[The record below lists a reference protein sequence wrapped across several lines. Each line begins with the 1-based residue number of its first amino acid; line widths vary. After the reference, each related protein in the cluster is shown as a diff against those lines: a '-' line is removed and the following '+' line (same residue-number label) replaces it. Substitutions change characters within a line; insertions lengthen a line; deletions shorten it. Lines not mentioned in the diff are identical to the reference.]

1 MYVHLQHQEDRIM
14 KKTFTKYINVNGRLM
29 DLSYPQVM
37 GILNLTPDSFYAD
50 SRKQSEAEII
60 ARARQICEEG
70 GSIIDVGAY
79 SSRPNAEHIAAGEG
93 RDCRLSCASNRM
105 RSFRSTRSVPM

>member
-1 MYVHLQHQEDRIM
+1 M

-60 ARARQICEEG
+60 ARARQICEEEE
-70 GSIIDVGAY
+70 A
-79 SSRPNAEHIAAGEG
+79 SS
-93 RDCRLSCASNRM
+93 
-105 RSFRSTRSVPM
+105 T